1 MKKITIFLV
10 YILISVGLLSQI
22 NEDLSFGSDSTL
34 DVVTWNIEW
43 FPKEGN
49 TTVDYVAQIIEA
61 LDCEVYAI
69 QEIDDTVQ
77 FNQLLARL
85 DDYDGTY
92 ETSYFAGL
100 GYIYKKN
107 EIVINDFY
115 EIYTTYPYWS
125 AFPRSP
131 MVLDINFK
139 GENFIIMNNH
149 LKCCGDGI
157 FDLSNSD
164 DEETRRYYAMSFLK
178 EYIDDYLSEA
188 NVIVLGDMNDILTDE
203 DEDNVFLNVL
213 NDTENY
219 YFADLEIADGFETHW
234 SYPSWPSHLDH
245 ILITNELI
253 DELNKTG
260 SICQTIEID
269 EYIDGGWWFYE
280 ENISDHRPVGIKLV
294 IEEISGILH
303 PEANSLKCYPNP
315 VSDKTVFEFNSSD
328 GGRISVCT
336 LTGKEIQSINILP
349 NTTKYSWDTNS
360 LKSGIYIVKFITK
373 NEQVSTL
380 KVLIQ

>member
-1 MKKITIFLV
+1 MKKITIFIVL
-10 YILISVGLLSQI
+10 ISISVGLMSQI
-22 NEDLSFGSDSTL
+22 SEDLSFGSDSTL

-43 FPKEGN
+43 FPKAGN
-49 TTVDYVAQIIEA
+49 TTVEYVAQIIEA

-115 EIYTTYPYWS
+115 EIYTTYQYWS

-149 LKCCGDGI
+149 FKCCGDGI

-164 DEETRRYYAMSFLK
+164 DEETRRYYAMNFLK
-178 EYIDDYLSEA
+178 EYIDNYLPES
-188 NVIVLGDMNDILTDE
+188 NVIVLGDMNDVITDD

-219 YFADLEIADGFETHW
+219 YFADLEIANGSEIHW

-245 ILITNELI
+245 ILITNELT
-253 DELNKTG
+253 DELNKSG

-294 IEEISGILH
+294 IDEVSGIKH
-303 PEANSLKCYPNP
+303 REAISLKCYPNP
-315 VSDKTVFEFNSSD
+315 VSDKTVFEFISSD
-328 GGRISVCT
+328 GGRISVCA

-349 NTTKYSWDTNS
+349 NTTKYNWDTNS
-360 LKSGIYIVKFITK
+360 LKSGIYIVKFITN

-380 KVLIQ
+380 KVIIQ

>member
-1 MKKITIFLV
+1 MFFVLIS
-10 YILISVGLLSQI
+10 ISVGLLSQI

-49 TTVDYVAQIIEA
+49 TTVEYVAQIIEA
-61 LDCEVYAI
+61 LDCEIYAI

-107 EIVINDFY
+107 EIEINDFY
-115 EIYTTYPYWS
+115 EIYTTYQYWS

-131 MVLDINFK
+131 MVLNINFK

-149 LKCCGDGI
+149 FKCCGDGV

-178 EYIDDYLSEA
+178 EYIDNYLPES
-188 NVIVLGDMNDILTDE
+188 NVIVLGDMNDVLTD
-203 DEDNVFLNVL
+203 DDQDNVFLYVL

-219 YFADLEIADGFETHW
+219 YFADFEIATGSEAHW

-294 IEEISGILH
+294 IEEISGIKH

-315 VSDKTVFEFNSSD
+315 VSDKTVFEFNSSN
-328 GGRISVCT
+328 GGIISVCT
-336 LTGKEIQSINILP
+336 LTGKEIQSINIIP
-349 NTTKYSWDTNS
+349 NTTKYNWDTNS
-360 LKSGIYIVKFITK
+360 LKSGIYIVKFIT
-373 NEQVSTL
+373 NNGQVSTL